1 MMQYL
6 GSVYSVT
13 KVILC
18 VVIILVM
25 TPEVQTQSAS
35 QSTNPLSV
43 PFGARQLFGDRE
55 QLDQDL
61 WAPEVLAQRYER
73 RFVALWDAL
82 LTRDDKFA
90 ILAAV
95 PFSKLTMGTPGR
107 FETLGLGIQRSQF
120 GAPTVDLD
128 PAAWK
133 RLLDRFQ
140 REGYVIEQTEWHHSK
155 FEMPQNERPASSEVV
170 SVIHATRADPAH
182 RVMLRA
188 VLRVEWSPRVDAED
202 LPIPDRIVIKDVEML
217 ERHAPAAFQEVF
229 TVERTQTRYPLG
241 PLLVQDLD
249 GDGLSEIILGGFN
262 QTLWN
267 RGNGQFAAEPFLAD
281 DQHIFSDAGILA
293 DFTNDGYVD
302 FVAVNTS
309 MHPFLFEGSAEGQFV
324 KKGTQISEAT
334 FEQPRSLT
342 AGDIDA
348 DGDLDLFIANYKSAY
363 IGGQMP
369 SPYYDANDGFP
380 AALLRNDGDGSFT
393 DVTDAAGL
401 GRKRFRR
408 TYSSSFVDL
417 DEDRD
422 MDLLVVSDFA
432 GFDMYLNDG
441 HGHFTDVTEVFGRDR
456 HMFGMSHTF
465 GDYDLDGDL
474 DFYVTGMSSTTARR
488 LESLGLGRNDKP
500 EHNALRQ
507 AMGYGNRMFLRNG
520 NGFEP
525 ASFNADVAR
534 TGWSWGTSSFDFD
547 NDGDK
552 DIFVANGH
560 ISGGS
565 TQDYCTTFWRHD
577 IYTDDSQDDVARENM
592 FQFVMTPLQETEI
605 SWNGY
610 EHKVLLMNHGGTGF
624 TNVAYLLGA
633 GFEYDGRAVVT
644 EDLDA
649 DGRVDLLVLEFKSG
663 GGAGD
668 QNDQILHV
676 YQNRLME
683 AGNWVGV
690 RLDQARSNRSPIGAT
705 VTVVTATGSQMT
717 RFVTGDSFSAQHSAT
732 AHFGL
737 GDLTAIDSIEIEW
750 ADGTHQRIENP
761 AVNQYLALPLSDD

>member
-1 MMQYL
+1 
-6 GSVYSVT
+6 V
-13 KVILC
+13 
-18 VVIILVM
+18 
-25 TPEVQTQSAS
+25 
-35 QSTNPLSV
+35 
-43 PFGARQLFGDRE
+43 
-55 QLDQDL
+55 
-61 WAPEVLAQRYER
+61 
-73 RFVALWDAL
+73 
-82 LTRDDKFA
+82 
-90 ILAAV
+90 
-95 PFSKLTMGTPGR
+95 
-107 FETLGLGIQRSQF
+107 
-120 GAPTVDLD
+120 
-128 PAAWK
+128 
-133 RLLDRFQ
+133 
-140 REGYVIEQTEWHHSK
+140 
-155 FEMPQNERPASSEVV
+155 
-170 SVIHATRADPAH
+170 
-182 RVMLRA
+182 
-188 VLRVEWSPRVDAED
+188 
-202 LPIPDRIVIKDVEML
+202 
-217 ERHAPAAFQEVF
+217 
-229 TVERTQTRYPLG
+229 
-241 PLLVQDLD
+241 
-249 GDGLSEIILGGFN
+249 
-262 QTLWN
+262 
-267 RGNGQFAAEPFLAD
+267 
-281 DQHIFSDAGILA
+281 
-293 DFTNDGYVD
+293 
-302 FVAVNTS
+302 
-309 MHPFLFEGSAEGQFV
+309 
-324 KKGTQISEAT
+324 
-334 FEQPRSLT
+334 
-342 AGDIDA
+342 
-348 DGDLDLFIANYKSAY
+348 
-363 IGGQMP
+363 
-369 SPYYDANDGFP
+369 
-380 AALLRNDGDGSFT
+380 
-393 DVTDAAGL
+393 AGL

-417 DEDRD
+417 DDDRD

-456 HMFGMSHTF
+456 YMFGMSHTF

-577 IYTDDSQDDVARENM
+577 IYTDNSQDDVARENM

-624 TNVAYLLGA
+624 TNVAYLLGV

-649 DGRVDLLVLEFKSG
+649 DGRVDLLVLEIKSG

-737 GDLTAIDSIEIEW
+737 GDLTAIDSIEIQW
-750 ADGTHQRIENP
+750 ADGTHQRIEDP
-761 AVNQYLALPLSDD
+761 ALNQYLALPLSDD